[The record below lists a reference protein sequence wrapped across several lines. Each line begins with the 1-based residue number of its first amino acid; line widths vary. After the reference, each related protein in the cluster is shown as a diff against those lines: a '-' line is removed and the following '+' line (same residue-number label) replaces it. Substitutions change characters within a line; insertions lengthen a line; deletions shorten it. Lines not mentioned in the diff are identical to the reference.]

1 MIRRISGGWA
11 KKWNDPRPTAPPG
24 PADRRKARIAL
35 GGKLIVP
42 LTGFGFCRRGVDL
55 VQIRCHFLPNVRR
68 LALNDH
74 LHKII
79 YTLIDLIGMLAYIS
93 FVVAFY
99 GIFGADA
106 IAVGVV
112 CVIFGV

>member
-1 MIRRISGGWA
+1 M
-11 KKWNDPRPTAPPG
+11 
-24 PADRRKARIAL
+24 
-35 GGKLIVP
+35 P

-99 GIFGADA
+99 GISGADA

-112 CVIFGV
+112 CVIFGLILLYLAVRFDNSN